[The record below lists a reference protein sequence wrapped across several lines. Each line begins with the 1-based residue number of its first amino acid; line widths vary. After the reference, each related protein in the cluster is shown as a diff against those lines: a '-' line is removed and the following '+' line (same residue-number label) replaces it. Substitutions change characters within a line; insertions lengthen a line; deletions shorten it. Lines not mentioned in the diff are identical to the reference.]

1 MKRKKP
7 GKQGPRKKRE
17 ASYLSGLSRQSAR
30 DLLNDEMILRML
42 AGVERIEPGRLLADV
57 MAKYPDLTVNKS
69 LLHYLKK
76 K

>member
-7 GKQGPRKKRE
+7 KKKARKKRE

-30 DLLNDEMILRML
+30 DILNDEVILRML

-57 MAKYPDLTVNKS
+57 MAKYPGLPVNKS
-69 LLHYLKK
+69 LLRFIKK